1 MKKLTK
7 NRYNKILALAEETKN
22 NNVTF
27 YIKNKEEKKM
37 TLYSF
42 DCYKKEHL
50 RYAWLSGR
58 YTDEQLRKK
67 YYDEYKQYCIN
78 HKMIYEV

>member
-1 MKKLTK
+1 
-7 NRYNKILALAEETKN
+7 
-22 NNVTF
+22 
-27 YIKNKEEKKM
+27 M